1 MFALNTAIFAFTVY
15 WIASKARYNR
25 DQTTTLLIA
34 GSAALPLYA
43 VLILGHLTFLG
54 MLFLSLFAVDWRH
67 GGKTRTGLWAGLL
80 LFKPT
85 LLPIPL
91 LLLLWKKQWKAIA
104 AFVATTCTLLLISL
118 ALIGWDG
125 LLKNAAML
133 RLMGSDYLLP
143 MTHSLRGLAFAL
155 RLGIAVYVMMALAV
169 VAALW
174 IAVVRAQNKNWTMA
188 GAMLAILLVPPY
200 MQYHDLAIGFIAIAL
215 ALMAAESI
223 PDITRNSLFLFVLAV
238 CAVTFANLKTDRL
251 FPIMPIALIVCF
263 AFCLRKAFS
272 DTGNE
277 AIFLG
282 ASHSE

>member
-1 MFALNTAIFAFTVY
+1 MAYEDLLNRGLIKPFA
-15 WIASKARYNR
+15 
-25 DQTTTLLIA
+25 A
-34 GSAALPLYA
+34 GSAQSA
-43 VLILGHLTFLG
+43 
-54 MLFLSLFAVDWRH
+54 SR
-67 GGKTRTGLWAGLL
+67 
-80 LFKPT
+80 
-85 LLPIPL
+85 
-91 LLLLWKKQWKAIA
+91 
-104 AFVATTCTLLLISL
+104 L
-118 ALIGWDG
+118 ALAKRDI
-125 LLKNAAML
+125 KA
-133 RLMGSDYLLP
+133 
-143 MTHSLRGLAFAL
+143 
-155 RLGIAVYVMMALAV
+155 
-169 VAALW
+169 
-174 IAVVRAQNKNWTMA
+174 A

-272 DTGNE
+272 DTGNK